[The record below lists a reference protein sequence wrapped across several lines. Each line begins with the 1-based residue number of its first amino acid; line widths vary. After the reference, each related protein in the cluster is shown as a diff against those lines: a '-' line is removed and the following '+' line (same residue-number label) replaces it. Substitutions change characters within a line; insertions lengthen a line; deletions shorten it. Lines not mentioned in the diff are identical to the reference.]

1 MIKTQ
6 IYLLPEQYE
15 FLNNVAT
22 AKSQEIKKRVS
33 VSEIVRNSI
42 GLLKEQYFR
51 NKTEEKD
58 LLYLKSYANPTL
70 KEVWDNDKDS
80 VYDEL

>member
-6 IYLLPEQYE
+6 VYLLPEQYE
-15 FLNNVAT
+15 FLNNVAI
-22 AKSQEIKKRVS
+22 AKSKEIKKRVS

-42 GLLKEQYFR
+42 SLLKDQYIR
-51 NKTEEKD
+51 NKNEDKEM
-58 LLYLKSYANPTL
+58 LYLKSYTCPSI

-80 VYDEL
+80 VYDKL